1 MYARDGKGGTSL
13 DALDALRPMKREVIV
28 LGVPSDAKSLQP
40 RFFLYPAT
48 RGGAVQMARIALSV
62 DEREHVTIEFSS

>member
-1 MYARDGKGGTSL
+1 MYARDGNGGTSL
-13 DALDALRPMKREVIV
+13 DAIDALRPMKREVIV

-48 RGGAVQMARIALSV
+48 RGGPCKWHELRYQWTRGSM
-62 DEREHVTIEFSS
+62 